1 VANFGYRYMAFL
13 VAVHTMLF
21 FAGGNGLLETE
32 QTNNPHKKVIDTFN
46 QDNSTETGRQARVN
60 ANSGIIEQTFSP
72 ITAISGLIND
82 LQSFLFS
89 PYSALEATQ
98 LPAFIQTL
106 IGGLMG
112 LTELYVAYLAVRGGL

>member
-1 VANFGYRYMAFL
+1 MAFL
-13 VAVHTMLF
+13 VTVHTMLF
-21 FAGGNGLLETE
+21 FAGASGLLEAE
-32 QTNNPHKKVIDTFN
+32 QSNNPHKKVIDNFN
-46 QDNSTETGRQARVN
+46 QENSTETGRQAQVN
-60 ANSGIIEQTFSP
+60 AGSGIIEQTFSP

-98 LPAFIQTL
+98 LPALLQTL
-106 IGGLMG
+106 IGSLMG

>member
-1 VANFGYRYMAFL
+1 MANFGYRYMAFL

-21 FAGGNGLLETE
+21 FAGANGLLETE

-46 QDNSTETGRQARVN
+46 QENSTETGRQARVN

-106 IGGLMG
+106 IGSLMG